1 VTRGAEDNLD
11 SFQLHLFL
19 NLTTGYA
26 EALTQLICT
35 PVPAA
40 MCLILISYLL
50 PITFPGFLSLFQ
62 RVSPRIHRGSRSRV
76 RVVAKGIVSSLK
88 TRFLRGVLIGGV
100 SGGKPDHDPFP
111 RDAMWLQSPVVHHRT
126 ASNIVFVN
134 PYAQGMGRG
143 GAAGCR
149 VKSKQ
154 SAMSSAL
161 ASR

>member
-1 VTRGAEDNLD
+1 MTRGAEDNLD

-26 EALTQLICT
+26 EALTQSICT

-62 RVSPRIHRGSRSRV
+62 RVSPRAHRGSRSRV
-76 RVVAKGIVSSLK
+76 RVVAEGIISSLK
-88 TRFLRGVLIGGV
+88 TRFLRGVLEGFQGV
-100 SGGKPDHDPFP
+100 KPDHDPFP
-111 RDAMWLQSPVVHHRT
+111 RDAMWLQSPVVPYRT

-154 SAMSSAL
+154 SAISSAL

>member
-26 EALTQLICT
+26 EALTQSIYT

-40 MCLILISYLL
+40 TCLILISYLL

-62 RVSPRIHRGSRSRV
+62 RVSPRAHCGSRSRV
-76 RVVAKGIVSSLK
+76 RVVAEGIVSSLK
-88 TRFLRGVLIGGV
+88 TRFLRGVLEGFQ
-100 SGGKPDHDPFP
+100 GGKPDHDPFP
-111 RDAMWLQSPVVHHRT
+111 RDAMWLQSPVVPYRT